1 MLTRFRHLTTV
12 LIFLAIFSGGL
23 VFAQDEEER
32 DPNAVYDPGLYKA
45 MEYRMIGPYRGGRV
59 TAVTGVRG
67 QPFTYYFGA
76 TGGGVWK
83 TTNAGEKWT
92 VVSDKDFGVGSI
104 GAVAVADSD
113 PNVVYVGTGSGC
125 PRGNISVG
133 DGVYKSTDAGKTWIH
148 AGLKEA
154 GQIPRIQ
161 IHPKNPDL
169 VYLAAQGH
177 IFGPNEERGV
187 FRSKDG
193 GKTWEKVLFVSDQ
206 TGATDLIMN
215 PMNPREIYAAMW
227 RVERK
232 PWTLI
237 DGGEEGGIY
246 KTTDAGDN
254 WEKLEKGLPKG
265 LIGRIGLALSAA
277 NPERVWAQVS
287 TPNKEDGGLY
297 RSEDAGN
304 SWKRINPDRRLQG
317 RGWYY
322 SHVTADPTDENTIW
336 ANNGGFFKSVDG
348 GKSFERVAVPHGDN
362 HDLWINPD
370 NPKLMI
376 QANDGGANV
385 TLDGAE
391 TWTTQ
396 HNQPT
401 AEFYR
406 VTVDNQFPYRVYG
419 AQQDNSTISVPSW
432 SEGDVSPEQ
441 YWYSVAGG
449 ESGHIAVNP
458 ENPDITYAGNYI
470 GLIDRLDRSKGHSR
484 NVIVYPEMADGVAPK
499 DLKYRFQWN
508 AVILMS
514 PHDPNVIYHTSN
526 YVHRTTDDGMSWV
539 TISPDLTK
547 DEQEK
552 QELPGGPIQHDHT
565 GVEVYNTVFALA
577 ESTHTKG
584 EIWAGTDDG
593 RIHISP
599 DGGKTWDEITPKDMP
614 EDGTVNMIDLSRHQ
628 PGRAFTAVYRYR
640 MDDFKP
646 YVFRTDDFG
655 KNWQLLTDGKN
666 GIPEGHPVRVVR
678 EDPDR
683 KGLLYAGTE
692 FSMFVSFDDGKH
704 WQSLQLNLP
713 HVPITD
719 LQVHQQDLVVATQG
733 RSFWILDDLTPL
745 HQVNDQAASADVF
758 LYKPRDAYRLQGR
771 GFRGGRAPESRPNGA
786 VVYYH
791 LSEEPEEEIQLE
803 ILDAQD
809 QVLRTFKSKTE
820 DNEDKSSGNG
830 EEEDEEKPIPAKEGM
845 NRFEWD
851 LLNPKLD
858 IIKGSVMSL
867 GYTGGYPVVPGTY
880 IARLTVG
887 DDVQTKSFEVSKDPR
902 LTDTT
907 QDDLVKQ
914 DELTNQIRDKV
925 TETHNAIRTIRSVRE
940 QLKNVVQLAEKAGH
954 EGDYKDSVDSI
965 SEKLTALEEELIQT
979 KNEDGQD
986 PLNFPPMIDNQYVYL
1001 YGHVAFSNGRP
1012 TEGSYERFN
1021 DLNAR
1026 LQPHLDRLQQIIDTD
1041 VAAFNQELKDK
1052 GVTVVMVPKY

>member
-1 MLTRFRHLTTV
+1 M
-12 LIFLAIFSGGL
+12 
-23 VFAQDEEER
+23 
-32 DPNAVYDPGLYKA
+32 
-45 MEYRMIGPYRGGRV
+45 
-59 TAVTGVRG
+59 
-67 QPFTYYFGA
+67 
-76 TGGGVWK
+76 
-83 TTNAGEKWT
+83 
-92 VVSDKDFGVGSI
+92 
-104 GAVAVADSD
+104 
-113 PNVVYVGTGSGC
+113 
-125 PRGNISVG
+125 
-133 DGVYKSTDAGKTWIH
+133 
-148 AGLKEA
+148 
-154 GQIPRIQ
+154 
-161 IHPKNPDL
+161 
-169 VYLAAQGH
+169 
-177 IFGPNEERGV
+177 
-187 FRSKDG
+187 
-193 GKTWEKVLFVSDQ
+193 
-206 TGATDLIMN
+206 
-215 PMNPREIYAAMW
+215 
-227 RVERK
+227 
-232 PWTLI
+232 
-237 DGGEEGGIY
+237 
-246 KTTDAGDN
+246 
-254 WEKLEKGLPKG
+254 
-265 LIGRIGLALSAA
+265 
-277 NPERVWAQVS
+277 
-287 TPNKEDGGLY
+287 
-297 RSEDAGN
+297 
-304 SWKRINPDRRLQG
+304 
-317 RGWYY
+317 
-322 SHVTADPTDENTIW
+322 
-336 ANNGGFFKSVDG
+336 DG

-396 HNQPT
+396 YNQPT

-666 GIPEGHPVRVVR
+666 GIPDGHPVRVVR

-719 LQVHQQDLVVATQG
+719 LQVHRQDLVVATQG

-902 LTDTT
+902 LTDIT

-940 QLKNVVQLAEKAGH
+940 QLKNVVKLAEKAGH

-965 SEKLTALEEELIQT
+965 SEKLTAVEEELIQT

-1001 YGHVAFSNGRP
+1001 YGHVAFSYGRP